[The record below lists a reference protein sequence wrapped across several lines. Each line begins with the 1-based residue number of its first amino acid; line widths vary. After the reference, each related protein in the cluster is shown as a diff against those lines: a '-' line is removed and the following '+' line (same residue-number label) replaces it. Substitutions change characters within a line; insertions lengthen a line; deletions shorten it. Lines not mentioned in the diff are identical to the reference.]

1 MTGAGGQ
8 IELPFGPV
16 HNLRLFSEHSLE
28 DRLPG
33 WPEFRAIPVEALRGA
48 ASALACG
55 AFRTRYGQR
64 GPDQERFVKP
74 VLRAL
79 GFAYTV
85 QADVPSAS
93 GRRQPDYASFLDDG
107 RRAEADGLSGIAML
121 QFPGGETDPLSPS

>member
-1 MTGAGGQ
+1 MC
-8 IELPFGPV
+8 I
-16 HNLRLFSEHSLE
+16 R
-28 DRLPG
+28 DRSGL
-33 WPEFRAIPVEALRGA
+33 ATANEAQ
-48 ASALACG
+48 
-55 AFRTRYGQR
+55 TE
-64 GPDQERFVKP
+64 ERFVKP